1 MKKIIMLISFL
12 IVTVTTLSAQSN
24 EPSTIKLFRFGSFEN
39 EKPAVEYSDGT
50 RLDISAFK
58 EDFNEK
64 FFVTNGIKRLQIWL
78 AKNASKCPKVPLGV
92 RFGSPVGRP
101 SKIVAIGLN
110 YIEHVKEGPGQG
122 ASTPIPREPVI
133 FLKPSSSL
141 SGPFDEV
148 LIPRN
153 SQSTDYELELAII
166 IGKKASYITEKEA
179 LDYVAGYSIINDVS
193 EREWQL
199 RKDGGQWDKGKSSD
213 TFAPV
218 GPYLVLPE
226 NIGNPENL
234 NMWLKVNGKI
244 AQQANTKDLIF
255 KLAKLISYTSQHMTL
270 LPGDII
276 ATGTP
281 SGVGLG
287 QKPPKYL
294 KIGDEVELYIEGIGT
309 QKQIFGSYVKNY
321 LSTTDYDEYKRWV
334 ALGLGGLPHTVE
346 GFRAVQN
353 MNKAMKS
360 GTDWRRIEP
369 YIGEKGDLRSLQN
382 LLKREGTKPVIAP
395 FAVPHR
401 QTDQH
406 NSEVVRK
413 IQSDIFDAIVA
424 NSEGKLIFKNSY
436 LELHGPGIFLKDSAA
451 GNQTIVPV
459 SHAEIGHIHHFDG
472 SMHLILSPSDTK
484 EIIEKGWG
492 ELHGLAAAGTR
503 AAKTYMMIYSP
514 RDEKEVTITKQILE
528 AAIKYQSLSI
538 N

>member
-1 MKKIIMLISFL
+1 MKNTLIIFMIMMVANTL
-12 IVTVTTLSAQSN
+12 LSAQSLN
-24 EPSTIKLFRFGSFEN
+24 HSQIKLFRYGSFEN
-39 EKPAVEYSDGT
+39 EKPAVEYPDGT
-50 RLDISAFK
+50 RLDVSSFG

-64 FFVTNGIKRLQIWL
+64 FFSTDGIKRLQDWL
-78 AKNASKCPKVPLGV
+78 TKENAKCPKVPDNL
-92 RFGSPVGRP
+92 RIGSPVSRP

-110 YIEHVKEGPGQG
+110 YIEHVKEGIGQG
-122 ASTPIPREPVI
+122 TSIPIPREPVI
-133 FLKPSSSL
+133 FLKPSTSL
-141 SGPFDEV
+141 SGPFDDV

-153 SQSTDYELELAII
+153 SQSTDYELELAVV
-166 IGKKASYITEKEA
+166 IGKKASYVTEKDA
-179 LDYVAGYSIINDVS
+179 MSFVAGYSIINDVS

-199 RKDGGQWDKGKSSD
+199 KKDGGQWDKGKSSD
-213 TFAPV
+213 TFAPI
-218 GPYLVLPE
+218 GPYLVLSE

-281 SGVGLG
+281 AGVGLG
-287 QKPPKYL
+287 QKPPKYM
-294 KIGDEVELYIEGIGT
+294 KVGDEVELYIEGIGT
-309 QKQIFGSYVKNY
+309 QKQTFGSYVKNY
-321 LSTTDYDEYKRWV
+321 LSAADYEEYKQWV

-346 GFRAVQN
+346 GFKSVQN

-360 GTDWRRIEP
+360 GTDWKRIES
-369 YIGEKGDLRSLQN
+369 YIGEKGDINSLQN
-382 LLKREGTKPVIAP
+382 LPKRDGTKPTIAP

-406 NSEVVRK
+406 NSETVRK
-413 IQSDIFDAIVA
+413 IQSDVFDATVA
-424 NSEGKLIFKNSY
+424 NSEGKIVFKNSY
-436 LELHGPGIFLKDSAA
+436 LELHNPGIFLKDSAS

-472 SMHLILSPSDTK
+472 SMHIILSPSDTK
-484 EIIEKGWG
+484 EVIEKGWG
-492 ELHGLAAAGTR
+492 ELHGLAAIGTR
-503 AAKTYMMIYSP
+503 VAKTYMMIYSP
-514 RDEKEVTITKQILE
+514 RDEKEVAIAKQILE
-528 AAIKYQSLSI
+528 AAVKYQSMPI

>member
-1 MKKIIMLISFL
+1 MKNKLIIFILLMGVNNL
-12 IVTVTTLSAQSN
+12 LSAQSLN
-24 EPSTIKLFRFGSFEN
+24 PAQIKLFRYGNFEN
-39 EKPAVEYSDGT
+39 EKPAVEYPNGT
-50 RLDISAFK
+50 RLDVSTFG

-64 FFVTNGIKRLQIWL
+64 FFATDGIKRLQAWL
-78 AKNASKCPKVPLGV
+78 AKNNSKCPKVPNNI
-92 RFGSPVGRP
+92 RFGSPVSRP

-122 ASTPIPREPVI
+122 TSIPIPREPVI
-133 FLKPSSSL
+133 FLKPSSAL
-141 SGPFDEV
+141 SGPFDDV

-153 SQSTDYELELAII
+153 SQSTDYELELAVI
-166 IGKKASYITEKEA
+166 IGKKATYVTEKEA
-179 LDYVAGYSIINDVS
+179 MSYVAGYSIINDVS
-193 EREWQL
+193 ERDWQL
-199 RKDGGQWDKGKSSD
+199 KKDGGQWDKGKSSD

-234 NMWLKVNGKI
+234 NMWLKVNHKI

-255 KLAKLISYTSQHMTL
+255 KLANLISYTSQHMTL

-294 KIGDEVELYIEGIGT
+294 KVGDEVELYIEGIGT
-309 QKQIFGSYVKNY
+309 QKQTFGSYVKNY
-321 LSTTDYDEYKRWV
+321 LSATDYEEYKQWV

-346 GFRAVQN
+346 GFRSVQN
-353 MNKAMKS
+353 MNKAMKP
-360 GTDWRRIEP
+360 GTDWKRIEP
-369 YIGEKGDLRSLQN
+369 YIGEKGDVSSLQN
-382 LLKREGTKPVIAP
+382 LPKREGVKPMIAP

-406 NSEVVRK
+406 NSEAVRK
-413 IQSDIFDAIVA
+413 IQSDIFDATVA
-424 NSEGKLIFKNSY
+424 NSGGKLIFKNSY
-436 LELHGPGIFLKDSAA
+436 LELHDPGIFLQDSAS
-451 GNQTIVPV
+451 GNQTIVPI
-459 SHAEIGHIHHFDG
+459 SHAEIGHIHQFDG
-472 SMHLILSPSDTK
+472 SMHIILSPSDTK
-484 EIIEKGWG
+484 EVIEKGWG
-492 ELHGLAAAGTR
+492 ELHGLAAAGTK

-514 RDEKEVTITKQILE
+514 RDEKEIAITKQILE

-538 N
+538 